1 MTSESNDENST
12 SKEKNNIKHDR
23 YLGAPAPLFRLAKQ
37 LRLEETAAEKL
48 PWARLSRS
56 QSGVN
61 FRRQHPIYYY
71 VADFYCHSHKSLYKS
86 MDPFMIREK
95 TNLTIS
101 YELQDSMNST

>member
-1 MTSESNDENST
+1 M
-12 SKEKNNIKHDR
+12 

-56 QSGVN
+56 QLGVK

-71 VADFYCHSHKSLYKS
+71 VADFYCHSHKIIVEVDGPTHDRK
-86 MDPFMIREK
+86 K
-95 TNLTIS
+95 TNLAIS

>member
-1 MTSESNDENST
+1 M
-12 SKEKNNIKHDR
+12 

-56 QSGVN
+56 QLGVK

-71 VADFYCHSHKSLYKS
+71 VADFYCHSHKIIVEVDGPTHDRKK
-86 MDPFMIREK
+86 PI
-95 TNLTIS
+95 
-101 YELQDSMNST
+101 